1 MSKPRYRWWGYVK
14 NIIRAYPDLER
25 RLQEIKEPS
34 ITANPSGGTSGGK
47 GVSRTVEVAA
57 LRELPR
63 EEQKEYEAVH
73 RAVLI
78 TQQMRTGRDRLKLVE
93 LCYWKKSH
101 TLEGAADKIHVSY
114 DTAIDYNGDFIM
126 LTAYNLGLIAY
137 DGLRQSQ
144 KFALKS
150 QKHVVE

>member
-101 TLEGAADKIHVSY
+101 TLEGAAAAIHISY
-114 DTAIDYNGDFIM
+114 DTARNYQWDFIM
-126 LTAYNLGLIAY
+126 QVAFQMGLTADGELRIASKR
-137 DGLRQSQ
+137 GKRLP
-144 KFALKS
+144 
-150 QKHVVE
+150 